1 MLYKSKLNTS
11 SSSHTSTPSSSSGLK
26 RLAPA
31 KSKIYPLTDDA
42 KSSIEVLL
50 QRDNYSILKSLWR
63 WSVGSYRKPKMI
75 ALELLSGVSMHE
87 AVRAFLVR
95 FEGVSKL
102 IAMLPNAIDS
112 RAYSAGGNINN
123 IDIVSVK
130 FIIKTIVNMC
140 TTSDKAKAAV
150 KVKLNEI
157 SIGSSQIKIVDL
169 IEVDESIRFY
179 MGMLN

>member
-1 MLYKSKLNTS
+1 
-11 SSSHTSTPSSSSGLK
+11 
-26 RLAPA
+26 
-31 KSKIYPLTDDA
+31 
-42 KSSIEVLL
+42 
-50 QRDNYSILKSLWR
+50 
-63 WSVGSYRKPKMI
+63 VGSYRKPKMI

-157 SIGSSQIKIVDL
+157 SIGSTQIKIVDL